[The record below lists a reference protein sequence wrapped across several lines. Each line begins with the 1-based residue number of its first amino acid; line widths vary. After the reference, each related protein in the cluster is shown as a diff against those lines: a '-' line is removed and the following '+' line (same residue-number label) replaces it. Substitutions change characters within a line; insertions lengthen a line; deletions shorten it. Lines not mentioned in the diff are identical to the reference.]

1 MVDYFDTAQMSS
13 ALASLTARVTGKAGE
28 VSLYPVLKKA
38 TSSNEQP
45 TPGYIYQ
52 VIPHLLML
60 LIFHIFG
67 CFRKIPH
74 TGDKAFLDQCG

>member
-1 MVDYFDTAQMSS
+1 MVNYFDTALMSS

-52 VIPHLLML
+52 VIML
-60 LIFHIFG
+60 LVFHISG
-67 CFRKIPH
+67 CFRQI
-74 TGDKAFLDQCG
+74 

>member
-28 VSLYPVLKKA
+28 VSLYPLLKKA

-52 VIPHLLML
+52 VRRDGLLP
-60 LIFHIFG
+60 FHHEFPG
-67 CFRKIPH
+67 A
-74 TGDKAFLDQCG
+74 G

>member
-45 TPGYIYQ
+45 TPGYINQ
-52 VIPHLLML
+52 VSSFLSSTFLAVLDKFKSPKYHL
-60 LIFHIFG
+60 
-67 CFRKIPH
+67 
-74 TGDKAFLDQCG
+74 